1 MFRMTTDQLR
11 AALRNSP
18 FRPFTIR
25 MADGRAFSIAHPD
38 FISMSPAGRT
48 VVVYNTDD
56 SASVIDLLL
65 MTELELAPP
74 TPLSSQS

>member
-1 MFRMTTDQLR
+1 
-11 AALRNSP
+11 
-18 FRPFTIR
+18 
-25 MADGRAFSIAHPD
+25 
-38 FISMSPAGRT
+38 MSPAGRT